1 MELKEGM
8 IGVFIENKWDRDQYF
23 VYEDVDSFIADWKKE
38 LDYNDVTKQTI
49 LENLDNENEKQRLIW
64 SLPSAMYIFRYLDYD
79 QFSLRH
85 SYYLA
90 EAYDVHEEI
99 LYEEEGYVLVAAR
112 GGVLIDSY
120 PAGTD
125 FYIDTPANR
134 KKILDAYYE
143 EALEEAAEL
152 EE

>member
-1 MELKEGM
+1 MELKKGM
-8 IGVFIENKWDRDQYF
+8 IGVFIENKWDKDQYF
-23 VYEDVDSFIADWKKE
+23 VYEDVDSFIADWKKD

-49 LENLDNENEKQRLIW
+49 LEHLDNESEKRLIW
-64 SLPSAMYIFRYLDYD
+64 TLPSDMHIFRYLDDD
-79 QFSLRH
+79 QYSLEH
-85 SYYLA
+85 SYHLA
-90 EAYDVHEEI
+90 GEYNVHEEI
-99 LYEEEGYVLVAAR
+99 LYEEEDYVLVAAR

-134 KKILDAYYE
+134 KRILGFYE

-152 EE
+152 EEEE